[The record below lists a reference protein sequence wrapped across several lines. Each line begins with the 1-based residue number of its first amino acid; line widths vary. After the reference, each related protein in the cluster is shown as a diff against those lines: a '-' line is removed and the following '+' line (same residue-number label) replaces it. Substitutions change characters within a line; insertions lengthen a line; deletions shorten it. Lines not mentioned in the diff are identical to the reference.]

1 MMTLLTGA
9 GLLLRYLRMYSS
21 DDSFDNKY
29 VDDNLR
35 RIWQMNGKEKLT
47 PIRHWELNERYQ
59 ISSSLKISKAEGK
72 R

>member
-1 MMTLLTGA
+1 
-9 GLLLRYLRMYSS
+9 MYSS

-29 VDDNLR
+29 VDDNLG
-35 RIWQMNGKEKLT
+35 RIWQVNGKEKLT